1 MSTTA
6 PRRRAERAPRRGRG
20 LGSRLRP
27 GRRFGVGVWALLL
40 AGGLAALTYA
50 ALPDAPSYV
59 GESGGVAVAVA
70 FTTGLLARTGGRTFV
85 YGALAAALGATVV
98 LTDEPVLRTGAAVLT
113 CVVTAVFAVMVT
125 TPAVTMRQ
133 AAREVVLAMLV
144 ALVGAAAV
152 VGLEPT
158 VSASR
163 FAYTTWGAS
172 LALSLLVVFRLGAGL
187 HGLGRRGLVAVVIGG
202 GLLAATLAY
211 AEVLRRYGAPDLVD
225 TLLDGRQWA
234 LDTLGG
240 APRPVQALLG
250 VPALVWGT
258 HMRARRRQGWW
269 VCAFGVTAAAQV
281 THTFLDPNLSLA
293 EAGLTTLYSVIVGVV
308 VGAFI
313 IRVDLLLTG
322 SRRGRRARTGDSA
335 GVLRPEPGRTQPLL

>member
-1 MSTTA
+1 MSTTV
-6 PRRRAERAPRRGRG
+6 PRRRAEREPRR
-20 LGSRLRP
+20 SRLRP
-27 GRRFGVGVWALLL
+27 GRRFGVTTWVLLL
-40 AGGLAALTYA
+40 AAGLAALAYA
-50 ALPDAPSYV
+50 ATPDVPAYV

-85 YGALAAALGATVV
+85 YGALALLLGAGVV
-98 LTDEPVLRTGAAVLT
+98 VTEEPVFRTGAAVLT

-125 TPAVTMRQ
+125 TPAVTVRS
-133 AAREVVLAMLV
+133 AAREVLVAMLV
-144 ALVGAAAV
+144 GLAGAAAV

-158 VSASR
+158 VSLSR
-163 FAYTTWGAS
+163 FAYTTLGAS
-172 LALSLLVVFRLGAGL
+172 LALCLLVVFRLGAGL

-202 GLLAATLAY
+202 ALLGVTLAY

-225 TLLDGRQWA
+225 TLLDGRRWA
-234 LDTLGG
+234 LDTLHG

-281 THTFLDPNLSLA
+281 THTFLDPSLTLL
-293 EAGLTTLYSVIVGVV
+293 EAGLTTLYSLVLGVV
-308 VGAFI
+308 IGALV

-322 SRRGRRARTGDSA
+322 SRRGRRARTEDA
-335 GVLRPEPGRTQPLL
+335 ATALRPEPRRTQPLL